1 MEIKRPFTTAEW
13 LHTPE
18 TVRLYIEMLEKSIS
32 QLSGSVTD
40 LSGSITQL
48 KDRTEKLEQQV
59 GRNSQNSNQPPSADG
74 PFKKPQRQNKKAK
87 RKRGGQKGHT
97 GHRQQLLEP
106 TDTIE
111 VKPEACGCGNRK
123 FSRVEP
129 FYTHQHIELPEIEL
143 EITHFVLYKGCCSRC
158 GRSVSA
164 KIEPAKRPGYGPRMS
179 ALVAELSGMQAV
191 SRQAVQQFLSSVL
204 GLPISTGAIQK
215 IIDRVSRAAEPAYE
229 QIGQVA
235 RQESVGYI
243 DETSWFKAGKLHWL
257 WVMATVN
264 VALYLVHPRRSREAF
279 NELIRQWQ
287 GILVSD
293 NYRVYQKWVS
303 QRQSCL
309 SHHIRKAR
317 GLSESGNKEIAH
329 FGQEMLCLLQQLCHF
344 ANAPPGPRKWKN
356 FYSQFVLLLMLYET
370 GENEAGKL
378 ARSLAAEMDSL
389 WVFLDEHGVEPTNNR
404 AERALRFGVLWRK
417 RSLGSQSDKG
427 LRWVERILSIKETC
441 RIKAKAPFCV
451 LVNLVDAYFKEQKPD
466 LAWIG

>member
-1 MEIKRPFTTAEW
+1 MEIERPFTIAQW
-13 LHTPE
+13 LETPE
-18 TVRLYIEMLEKSIS
+18 AVRHYIEILEKNI
-32 QLSGSVTD
+32 D
-40 LSGSITQL
+40 RLSGSITDL
-48 KDRTEKLEQQV
+48 KGRTQKLEQQV
-59 GRNSQNSNQPPSADG
+59 TRNSQNSNQPPSADG
-74 PFKKPQRQNKKAK
+74 PFKKPQRKSKKAK
-87 RKRGGQKGHT
+87 RKRGGQKGHP

-106 TDTIE
+106 TDTVA
-111 VKPEACGCGNRK
+111 VKPEVCGCGNRQ
-123 FSRVEP
+123 FNQAEP

-143 EITHFVLYKGCCSRC
+143 EVTHFVLHKGCCTQC

-164 KIEPAKRPGYGPRMS
+164 GLEPAKRPGYGSRMS

-215 IIDRVSRAAEPAYE
+215 IIDRVSRATEPAYE

-257 WVMATVN
+257 WVMATSD
-264 VALYLVHPRRSREAF
+264 VALYLVHPNRSREAF
-279 NELIRQWQ
+279 NELIRHWQ

-293 NYRVYQKWVS
+293 NYRVYQKWVNR
-303 QRQSCL
+303 RQSCL
-309 SHHIRKAR
+309 SHYIRKAR
-317 GLSESGNKEIAH
+317 GLSESGNKETAH

-370 GENEAGKL
+370 AQNETGRL

-441 RIKAKAPFCV
+441 RLRAKAAFGV
-451 LVNLVDAYFKEQKPD
+451 LVDLVTAYFKEQKPD